1 MYFLVLVNWKR
12 RAFKRIFSSKIIFY
26 INFYLLLIN
35 ILLVPCL
42 KLQKYWIMIL
52 SSLMMLT
59 WKNLCFT
66 EKIH

>member
-1 MYFLVLVNWKR
+1 MYFLVLVKWKI

-42 KLQKYWIMIL
+42 KLQEIL
-52 SSLMMLT
+52 DYDSKFINDAHMEELVLY
-59 WKNLCFT
+59 
-66 EKIH
+66 

>member
-12 RAFKRIFSSKIIFY
+12 RVFKRIFSSKIIFY

-42 KLQKYWIMIL
+42 KLQEIL
-52 SSLMMLT
+52 DYDSKFINDAHMEELVLY
-59 WKNLCFT
+59 
-66 EKIH
+66 